1 MNEALV
7 VFSRKGEFKSIVHAR
22 DISSREDARKRWP
35 MVTPASPYH
44 LVTWVKPSFAESGK
58 LLRRSHFRVLS
69 DSHHYDFRQHFQIEE
84 AARQVIVQE
93 SKEHRQAKELIAAEL
108 SRRLRLNL
116 AMPWYFK
123 DETASDYHL
132 EGNLLL
138 GAHDIVT
145 EYPVTTSLDCDYR
158 LDVAI
163 LTPTINK
170 EPILLGGVEIE
181 LGHAFEGRKALIGKS
196 QGFPLISI
204 DITEMALSDITPE
217 WAENALTATT
227 CSHEKGQRKTYIYL
241 HDLLYPLYAK
251 LPDFIDKEHRH
262 QFLVFAKD
270 DELKNLMKCLN
281 VFSEKFDLAENVMTL
296 SLVNAKSEQSKK
308 MLENAGD
315 VVGADWRKIN
325 EQQCLRITI
334 DRPVN
339 PMNKGVYLLHLVMAR
354 LLLTHINAL
363 VGYKYKNGI
372 INDDMSEDVWIHLKW
387 DAVRKNFDRH
397 RVLPKRLS
405 EPHSRL
411 IEVLDMLEH

>member
-1 MNEALV
+1 MKEALV
-7 VFSRKGEFKSIVHAR
+7 VFSRKGEFKFTVHAR
-22 DISSREDARKRWP
+22 DITSREDARKRWP
-35 MVTPASPYH
+35 MVTPTFPYH
-44 LVTWVKPSFAESGK
+44 LVTWVKPSFAESGR
-58 LLRRSHFRVLS
+58 LLRRSHFRTLP
-69 DSHHYDFRQHFQIEE
+69 DSYHYDFLQYFQNEEAERQH
-84 AARQVIVQE
+84 IVQE

-116 AMPWYFK
+116 TMPWYFK
-123 DETASDYHL
+123 DESASDYHL

-138 GAHDIVT
+138 GADSIVT
-145 EYPVTTSLDCDYR
+145 EYPVKTSLGCDYR
-158 LDVAI
+158 LDIAI

-181 LGHAFEGRKALIGKS
+181 LGHAFEGRKALIGRS

-204 DITEMALSDITPE
+204 DITEMALSDITPK

-227 CSHEKGQRKTYIYL
+227 RSHEKGQRKTYIYL
-241 HDLLYPLYAK
+241 HDLLYPLYVR
-251 LPDFIDKEHRH
+251 LPSFVDKEHRH
-262 QFLVFAKD
+262 QFLIFAKD
-270 DELKNLMKCLN
+270 DELKTLTKCLN
-281 VFSEKFDLAENVMTL
+281 VFREKLGLAKDVITL

-334 DRPVN
+334 DRPLN
-339 PMNKGVYLLHLVMAR
+339 PMDKGVYLLHLVMAR
-354 LLLTHINAL
+354 LLLTHFNAL
-363 VGYKYKNGI
+363 VGYKYETGI
-372 INDDMSEDVWIHLKW
+372 INEDLAEDVWIHLKW
-387 DAVRKNFDRH
+387 DADRKIFEHH

-405 EPHSRL
+405 EPFSRL